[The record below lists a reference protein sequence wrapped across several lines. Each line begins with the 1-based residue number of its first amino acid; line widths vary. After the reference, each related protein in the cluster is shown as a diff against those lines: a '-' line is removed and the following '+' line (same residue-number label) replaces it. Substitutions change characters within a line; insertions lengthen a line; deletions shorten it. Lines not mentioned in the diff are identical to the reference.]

1 MIKVVLDT
9 NIFVSSI
16 FWGKGNPHRVVE
28 FALDKKIEVFTSVEI
43 LQELERVLKRD
54 FNEPD
59 ELIQRQIGL
68 IFEYA
73 AVVIASKKLDVIK
86 ADSDDN
92 KNLECAIA
100 SGSDYIV
107 TGDRHR
113 LDIKE
118 YEGVKIVKAKDFVE
132 IIENIKK

>member
-1 MIKVVLDT
+1 MIKAVLDT
-9 NIFVSSI
+9 NILVSSI
-16 FWGKGNPHRVVE
+16 FWEKGNPHKVAE
-28 FALDKKIEVFTSVEI
+28 LALCKKIKVFTSAEI
-43 LQELERVLKRD
+43 LMELEKVLRRD
-54 FNEPD
+54 FDEPK
-59 ELIQRQIGL
+59 EKIQQQITL
-68 IFEYA
+68 VLEYA
-73 AVVIASKKLDVIK
+73 TVVAATKNVDVIK

-92 KNLECAIA
+92 KILECAIA

-107 TGDRHR
+107 TGDRHL